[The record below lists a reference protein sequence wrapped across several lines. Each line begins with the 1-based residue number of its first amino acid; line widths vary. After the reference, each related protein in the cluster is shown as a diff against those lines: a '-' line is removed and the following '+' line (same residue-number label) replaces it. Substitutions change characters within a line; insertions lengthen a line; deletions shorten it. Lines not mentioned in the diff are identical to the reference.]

1 MLCCYNQSMSLGL
14 NGFVFPGAGVDWK
27 VVSRFCDISRS
38 YKTFQNPNNES
49 APRPTTCKGQL
60 LRVLTLPTFIPQ
72 RLRKAPGN
80 VWRTIS
86 GGQKDM
92 KLGKNFQPGQKDF
105 AHLQKSL

>member
-1 MLCCYNQSMSLGL
+1 MLLLSQPDCVPWLE
-14 NGFVFPGAGVDWK
+14 FFFIPGAGVDWK

-38 YKTFQNPNNES
+38 YKTFQNPNNEA
-49 APRPTTCKGQL
+49 APRPTTWKGRL

-92 KLGKNFQPGQKDF
+92 KLGKNFQPGQ
-105 AHLQKSL
+105 